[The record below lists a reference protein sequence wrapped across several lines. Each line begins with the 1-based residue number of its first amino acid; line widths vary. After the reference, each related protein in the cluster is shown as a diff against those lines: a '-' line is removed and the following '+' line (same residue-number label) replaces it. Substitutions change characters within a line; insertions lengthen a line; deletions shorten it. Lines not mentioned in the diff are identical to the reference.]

1 MEEKMKRLDAMIG
14 GTFKYEGQKI
24 TVSDVKI
31 KGDKARIITD
41 RNEIE
46 VTLDDMLEE
55 DLSAFILVKENGI
68 MKNQSLVEAVLQNG
82 TMYTQLQETL
92 LGTIEKLQADKDF
105 VAQAEAINNT
115 VKSVIDLEKVRI
127 QTFQLLK

>member
-1 MEEKMKRLDAMIG
+1 MEERMKRLDAMIG
-14 GTFKYEGQKI
+14 GTFKYEGRKV

-31 KGDKARIITD
+31 NGNKARIITD
-41 RNEIE
+41 WNDIE
-46 VTLDDMLEE
+46 VTLDDMFDE
-55 DLSAFILVKENGI
+55 DLSAFTLVKENGI
-68 MKNQSLVEAVLQNG
+68 MKNQALVEAVLQNG

-92 LGTIEKLQADKDF
+92 LGTIEKLQADKNF